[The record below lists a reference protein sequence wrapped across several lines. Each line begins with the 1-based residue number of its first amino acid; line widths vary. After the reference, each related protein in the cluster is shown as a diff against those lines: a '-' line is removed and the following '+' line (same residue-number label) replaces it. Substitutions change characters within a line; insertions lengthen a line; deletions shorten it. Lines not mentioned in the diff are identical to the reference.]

1 MNPGLITQDEAGP
14 ESHLGLKLM
23 GGAGALALGGYL
35 GRNRLRGA
43 TKLVRPAA
51 EALDDVG
58 PLRPSP
64 MKAIG
69 EAAAP
74 TLKSRAAASAGDD
87 LATMAVNKG
96 PRFPGA
102 PLSPTATPTMA
113 DSAELQQLMG
123 VLKPEL
129 RAAMKNSELGQKG
142 VPEHMVWQLAEASR
156 GHQPLGEFLSQHGA
170 KMASAFFSELEKN
183 AGLGDTLKRLALT
196 EIPGTK
202 PWLIEPAQK
211 AIAHTAKKSTGV
223 GRVLTTSARRA
234 QQAVG
239 GGVYDLSSMAS
250 KMGL

>member
-14 ESHLGLKLM
+14 ESHLGLQLL
-23 GGAGALALGGYL
+23 GGAGALALGAYL
-35 GRNRLRGA
+35 GRKSVGGA
-43 TKLVRPAA
+43 AKALRPAA
-51 EALDDVG
+51 SALGDAA

-64 MKAIG
+64 MRVIG
-69 EAAAP
+69 EAVAP
-74 TLKSRAAASAGDD
+74 TLKSRTAAGDD
-87 LATMAVNKG
+87 LATLAVNKG

-102 PLSPTATPTMA
+102 PLSPTATPTMVESE
-113 DSAELQQLMG
+113 DLKQFIN
-123 VLKPEL
+123 VLNPEL
-129 RAAMKNSELGQKG
+129 RSAMKNSELGQKG

-156 GHQPLGEFLSQHGA
+156 GSQALGDFLSQHGA
-170 KMASAFFSELEKN
+170 KMASAFFDELEKG

-211 AIAHTAKKSTGV
+211 AMAHTARKSTGV

-234 QQAVG
+234 SQAVG